1 MRIPLKKMKYIRII
15 SFLILGLYSCKTI
28 TIELPVPDLK
38 VIAEI
43 SAPEP
48 SFLSLQTEIA
58 LKPYLTE
65 ANQSLDQ
72 KFNGEQQ
79 QCEGISYNY
88 HFERGPP
95 RF

>member
-1 MRIPLKKMKYIRII
+1 MSHIRII

-48 SFLSLQTEIA
+48 SFLSLQTELA
-58 LKPYLTE
+58 LNRT
-65 ANQSLDQ
+65 
-72 KFNGEQQ
+72 
-79 QCEGISYNY
+79 
-88 HFERGPP
+88 
-95 RF
+95 